1 MSGRSPR
8 PDFGRTDYR
17 FKIND
22 NFGML
27 HETTLGEKP
36 GMVDISAYFLYN
48 TVIVMRRSAVD
59 TGIQIS
65 NFWYS
70 CEVCVISMSEGHNFT
85 RTK

>member
-27 HETTLGEKP
+27 HETTLRDFIELLVKRNKK
-36 GMVDISAYFLYN
+36 SYN
-48 TVIVMRRSAVD
+48 KS
-59 TGIQIS
+59 
-65 NFWYS
+65 
-70 CEVCVISMSEGHNFT
+70 
-85 RTK
+85 KL

>member
-27 HETTLGEKP
+27 HETTLSVQGLVLPYRGEKW
-36 GMVDISAYFLYN
+36 YN
-48 TVIVMRRSAVD
+48 LTVTLVLLRVKI
-59 TGIQIS
+59 
-65 NFWYS
+65 
-70 CEVCVISMSEGHNFT
+70 
-85 RTK
+85 

>member
-27 HETTLGEKP
+27 HETP
-36 GMVDISAYFLYN
+36 LYN
-48 TVIVMRRSAVD
+48 PCPHLDKQLHICYNWFAN
-59 TGIQIS
+59 QILLQAAS
-65 NFWYS
+65 
-70 CEVCVISMSEGHNFT
+70 V
-85 RTK
+85 

>member
-27 HETTLGEKP
+27 HETTLPDRRE
-36 GMVDISAYFLYN
+36 IWTFLP
-48 TVIVMRRSAVD
+48 VCDKIV
-59 TGIQIS
+59 
-65 NFWYS
+65 
-70 CEVCVISMSEGHNFT
+70 
-85 RTK
+85 